1 LNDEDD
7 NWDFNTGGEDGLV
20 DLNDESEDE
29 LVVFNNPIL
38 VPLIDCFNKGFN
50 EVEDFGDEGERLI
63 LLLLLDEV
71 IAANSVR
78 IESAEGLGVV
88 NSELVFFSLNPVA
101 NEAHPLVF
109 LIVVPFVNEEFE
121 LDINGLLIV
130 VLSDAVKSD
139 DLVLNEKSPE
149 VTSVIEVDMPFFPV
163 DSIVL
168 DLLMDE
174 GGVLFVFISFIDD
187 CNCCLLLIDF
197 RHFEQYHRQ
206 RGSLI
211 SAVLTGGL
219 WHF

>member
-1 LNDEDD
+1 MNDEDD

-50 EVEDFGDEGERLI
+50 DVEVEDFGDEGERLI

-139 DLVLNEKSPE
+139 D
-149 VTSVIEVDMPFFPV
+149 
-163 DSIVL
+163 
-168 DLLMDE
+168 
-174 GGVLFVFISFIDD
+174 
-187 CNCCLLLIDF
+187 
-197 RHFEQYHRQ
+197 
-206 RGSLI
+206 
-211 SAVLTGGL
+211 
-219 WHF
+219 